1 MNNESPSVQFLHENC
16 SLVELLCVSCWSVE
30 ILRCN
35 NGLYTSCKPSL
46 IFSVHIFHCYPY
58 LTGKL
63 IYEWLLSHCTQCK
76 TKYEYNHSQRKLSQF
91 LSLEETGKVLN
102 FSCVQRISS
111 LQAALLTKEYKLAS
125 YLRMEI
131 RDCMDA

>member
-1 MNNESPSVQFLHENC
+1 MNNESRSDQFLHENC
-16 SLVELLCVSCWSVE
+16 LFDELLCVSLRSAE
-30 ILRCN
+30 ILRCDT
-35 NGLYTSCKPSL
+35 GLYTSCKPIL
-46 IFSVHIFHCYPY
+46 IFSLHIFHCYPY

-63 IYEWLLSHCTQCK
+63 IYEWLLSHCTQCE
-76 TKYEYNHSQRKLSQF
+76 TKYEYDHSQRKLTQF

-125 YLRMEI
+125 YLRLEI